1 MNAELLVFMK
11 NIFFVFSDNHL
22 RRQVMLV
29 HGQESHL
36 HGNDVCSP
44 KGPPMPNSAMMNSS
58 SNLGNQLFPPHP
70 PPTPT
75 FPIQVAYDL
84 SNNMKRKDIF
94 TQRKQREFIPDNK
107 KDDSYW
113 DRRRR
118 NNEAAKRS
126 REKRRFNDMILE
138 SRVLELTKE
147 NHVLKAQLHA
157 IKDKFGI
164 SGESLIILEQVLATL
179 PSNEQLLSFS
189 KRTKI
194 YPPNYVKGSGNQAS
208 PSSSEHS
215 SRSRERMSSG
225 EMSPDGYHARMDDRS
240 RSRSPFQH
248 PNSRHSSSH
257 RSGGGAAP
265 LIEIEK
271 SHGRDHS
278 TSTFALSPGGYP
290 SSQGAHPD
298 RSTRSSLSPS
308 ENILN
313 LSISSSHSE
322 NMDQEDNC
330 SDVEECCP
338 PISNGEAIVN

>member
-1 MNAELLVFMK
+1 MV
-11 NIFFVFSDNHL
+11 S
-22 RRQVMLV
+22 
-29 HGQESHL
+29 HGQESML
-36 HGNDVCSP
+36 GNEVCKSNGPNGPMSNSP
-44 KGPPMPNSAMMNSS
+44 MMNA
-58 SNLGNQLFPPHP
+58 NGNMNSQLFPNVP
-70 PPTPT
+70 PPATPP

-84 SNNMKRKDIF
+84 SNNMKRKDLF

-126 REKRRFNDMILE
+126 REKRRFNDMVLE
-138 SRVLELTKE
+138 QRVLELTKE

-164 SGESLIILEQVLATL
+164 SGDNLIILEQVLATL

-194 YPPNYVKGSGNQAS
+194 FPPGFGKGSGNQAS

-215 SRSRERMSSG
+215 GRDRRDSSG
-225 EMSPDGYHARMDDRS
+225 EMSPDRYGNHIGDE

-248 PNSRHSSSH
+248 NMNGHGHHGPSHSAVLDGDKQ
-257 RSGGGAAP
+257 RTGG
-265 LIEIEK
+265 E
-271 SHGRDHS
+271 HHS
-278 TSTFALSPGGYP
+278 AYNLSPEGYNHH
-290 SSQGAHPD
+290 SQNNHND
-298 RSTRSSLSPS
+298 NLRSNRSSLSPS

-313 LSISSSHSE
+313 LSISSSQSPEHLDHDDC
-322 NMDQEDNC
+322 NN
-330 SDVEECCP
+330 SDSEECRP
-338 PISNGEAIVN
+338 VVHGKISHIPTLSSMKSTSLLR